1 MESGTDPVID
11 RKTMVMEKII
21 PKSLPG
27 SLKWKISSGFPLAAV
42 VLKNH
47 CHLHTFSSNFYSMR
61 KSELWNFL
69 LSPVTDPRIRG
80 IYFEE
85 LILLTLNISRKK
97 KEEVAL
103 MVCPLA
109 YLKKITEKGN
119 YEVRNLNFLFEFK
132 IIES

>member
-1 MESGTDPVID
+1 LESGTDPVID

-85 LILLTLNISRKK
+85 LILLTLNISRTKHEK
-97 KEEVAL
+97 IAL
-103 MVCPLA
+103 LVCPIK
-109 YLKKITEKGN
+109 YLKKIPKDQH
-119 YEVRNLNFLFEFK
+119 YEVKNLNFVF
-132 IIES
+132 